1 MLLVYEFELV
11 KDQGVFV
18 AFPFD
23 FEGGTQGR
31 SAREASD
38 AASDWLQMTIEHYA
52 MHGLELPDAS
62 FGNEACR
69 GGKVIMVASDAGLE
83 TVRKMTATEAAR
95 MLGVTPGRVTQMH
108 TAGKIEGF
116 KEGRHLW
123 IPKDA
128 VRARLI
134 AAPRA
139 GRPARKSAKR

>member
-11 KDQGVFV
+11 KDQGVF
-18 AFPFD
+18 AALPFD

-31 SAREASD
+31 SVREATD
-38 AASDWLQMTIEHYA
+38 AASDWLQMTVEHYA
-52 MHGLELPDAS
+52 MHGLELPEAS
-62 FGNEACR
+62 FGNEVR
-69 GGKVIMVASDAGLE
+69 YGGKVILVASDAGLE
-83 TVRKMTATEAAR
+83 TVRKMMASEAAR
-95 MLGVTPGRVTQMH
+95 MLGVTPGRVTQMY

-128 VRARLI
+128 VRARLA

-139 GRPARKSAKR
+139 GRPAKNSAKR